1 MIKQQRPAR
10 TVRPIA
16 ELATLTNA
24 LEKLCLLPRDEVL
37 LNTQMVTEIKNT
49 LAASNI
55 DAVITGIVNEY
66 NEARNVRDAQAASEN
81 ALLYAYAQ
89 REHKRLRNA
98 KGREY
103 VTEIVNAD
111 HLDDLKKYGELPA
124 KATRRAEENFSSV
137 FNSVY
142 SNGAVKIN
150 TPTDPSTLMS
160 YIDYSPYRV
169 NYTEYLS
176 VPTLSEMVDRPLAM
190 AMKKPFQVKSKNENF
205 KAALETAFKKTKLQS
220 VIKDMLFNSTL
231 SPRGALMVPIKR
243 GNTVTFNVFN
253 DTQFAYGMGTSY
265 GGLTMP
271 YDQTRVGD
279 LYCFGAKLKHGV
291 SAFFLCP
298 GFEPLFGVGLNR
310 VPQLR
315 SAAEAWNLYVHILK
329 ILLVRAQVIVEKM
342 EGDIQT
348 DTMLSAMRA
357 QLQRLS
363 ESMGVST
370 PIAQARGTQME
381 ILNNNISEGTGNI
394 AGVFRDYVAS
404 VTGLSPEYFFGGGN
418 TNYSQA
424 AFQIASTNEHVRSRY
439 QGGMIEPMARFAVNT
454 FIRNDAA
461 VAACGVAEDDFD
473 IEFENIYDET
483 EQERADLTGKR
494 TEILIRQ
501 SEYPELEG
509 AFKQLKLLD
518 EDITFEGIEPPTREG
533 GDDEGGDPISGT
545 GSPSSKLT
553 RPLSNAN
560 RIMYRLRYPDGRL
573 YGTGSASGS
582 FWDTPQKALA
592 VKKKSGLR
600 DLMIY
605 EYDTQLGTFVGEVMI
620 D

>member
-10 TVRPIA
+10 YARPIE
-16 ELATLTNA
+16 ELAMMTSA
-24 LEKLCLLPRDEVL
+24 LEKLSLLPRDEVL
-37 LNTQMVTEIKNT
+37 LNDRMVTEIKNT
-49 LAASNI
+49 LSASNI
-55 DAVITGIVNEY
+55 DTLITSIVNEY
-66 NEARNVRDAQAASEN
+66 NEARNVQAIPAASEN

-89 REHKRLRNA
+89 REHKRLRGA
-98 KGREY
+98 TGKEY

-111 HLDDLKKYGELPA
+111 HLGDLRSQKTLPA
-124 KATRRAEENFSSV
+124 KATRRAEENLASA
-137 FNSVY
+137 FNSIY

-150 TPTDPSTLMS
+150 TPSDPSTLMS
-160 YIDYSPYRV
+160 YIDYTPYRV

-176 VPTLSEMVDRPLAM
+176 VPTLSEMVDRPIAM
-190 AMKKPFQVKSKNENF
+190 ALKKPFKVKSENENF
-205 KAALETAFKKTKLQS
+205 KEVLEKKFAKVKLQS

-231 SPRGALMVPIKR
+231 SPRGSLLVPIRR
-243 GNTVTFNVFN
+243 GDTVTFNVFN
-253 DTQFAYGMGTSY
+253 DTQFAYGMGASY
-265 GGLTMP
+265 GGLTAP
-271 YDQTRVGD
+271 YSQARVGD

-315 SAAEAWNLYVHILK
+315 AAAEAWNLYVHILK

-370 PIAQARGTQME
+370 PIAQARGQQLD

-424 AFQIASTNEHVRSRY
+424 AFQIAATNENLRARY
-439 QGGMIEPMARFAVNT
+439 QMGMVEPMARFAVNT
-454 FIRNDAA
+454 LIRNDAT

-473 IEFENIYDET
+473 IEFESIYDET
-483 EQERADLTGKR
+483 EQEKADLQAKR

-501 SEYPELEG
+501 REYPELEG

-518 EDITFEGIEPPTREG
+518 EDITFEGMEPSTPGENDG
-533 GDDEGGDPISGT
+533 AIGDDEAGGN
-545 GSPSSKLT
+545 SKLVK
-553 RPLSNAN
+553 PLA
-560 RIMYRLRYPDGRL
+560 
-573 YGTGSASGS
+573 
-582 FWDTPQKALA
+582 
-592 VKKKSGLR
+592 
-600 DLMIY
+600 
-605 EYDTQLGTFVGEVMI
+605 
-620 D
+620 

>member
-10 TVRPIA
+10 FARPIE
-16 ELATLTNA
+16 ELAMMTSA
-24 LEKLCLLPRDEVL
+24 LEKLSLLPRDEVL

-49 LAASNI
+49 LSASNI
-55 DAVITGIVNEY
+55 DALITNIVNEY
-66 NEARNVRDAQAASEN
+66 NDARNVRDIPAASEN

-89 REHKRLRNA
+89 REHKRLKNA
-98 KGREY
+98 TGKDY

-111 HLDDLKKYGELPA
+111 HFDDLKKMGELPA
-124 KATRRAEENFSSV
+124 KATRRAEENFSAV
-137 FNSVY
+137 FNSIY

-150 TPTDPSTLMS
+150 TPSDPSTLMS

-176 VPTLSEMVDRPLAM
+176 VPTLSEMVDRPIAM
-190 AMKKPFQVKSKNENF
+190 AMKKPFEVKTKNEKF
-205 KAALETAFKKTKLQS
+205 KAALEAKFKSVKLQS

-231 SPRGALMVPIKR
+231 SPRGSLLVPIKR
-243 GNTVTFNVFN
+243 GDTVTFNVFN
-253 DTQFAYGMGTSY
+253 DTQFAYGMGASY
-265 GGLTMP
+265 GSLTVP
-271 YDQTRVGD
+271 YNQTRVGD

-342 EGDIQT
+342 DGDIQT

-370 PIAQARGTQME
+370 PIAQARGTQLD

-424 AFQIASTNEHVRSRY
+424 AFQIAATNEHVRSRF
-439 QGGMIEPMARFAVNT
+439 QIAMIEPIARFVVDT
-454 FIRNDAA
+454 FIRNDAEI
-461 VAACGVAEDDFD
+461 AACGVSEGDFE
-473 IEFENIYDET
+473 IEFESIYDET
-483 EQERADLTGKR
+483 EQEKADLQAKR
-494 TEILIRQ
+494 VEVLIRMR
-501 SEYPELEG
+501 EYPELEG

-518 EDITFEGIEPPTREG
+518 EDITFAGMAESTPGENDDAIGG
-533 GDDEGGDPISGT
+533 GDADNQPI
-545 GSPSSKLT
+545 KLT
-553 RPLSNAN
+553 KPLA
-560 RIMYRLRYPDGRL
+560 
-573 YGTGSASGS
+573 
-582 FWDTPQKALA
+582 
-592 VKKKSGLR
+592 
-600 DLMIY
+600 
-605 EYDTQLGTFVGEVMI
+605 
-620 D
+620 

>member
-10 TVRPIA
+10 FVRPIE
-16 ELATLTNA
+16 ELAMMTNV
-24 LEKLCLLPRDEVL
+24 LEKISLLPRDEIVL
-37 LNTQMVTEIKNT
+37 NQTMVTEIKNT

-55 DAVITGIVNEY
+55 DAVITSIINEY
-66 NEARNVRDAQAASEN
+66 NEARNVRDIPAASEN
-81 ALLYAYAQ
+81 ALLYAYAL
-89 REHKRLRNA
+89 REHKRLKNA
-98 KGREY
+98 DGKAY

-111 HLDDLKKYGELPA
+111 HLEELRKQKELPA

-150 TPTDPSTLMS
+150 TPSDPSTLMS

-176 VPTLSEMVDRPLAM
+176 VPTLSEMVDRPIAM
-190 AMKKPFQVKSKNENF
+190 ALKNPFEVKTKNEKF
-205 KAALETAFKKTKLQS
+205 KAVLEAKFKKVKLQA
-220 VIKDMLFNSTL
+220 VLKDMLFNSTL
-231 SPRGALMVPIKR
+231 SPRGSLLVPIKR
-243 GNTVTFNVFN
+243 GDTVTFNVFN
-253 DTQFAYGMGTSY
+253 DTQFAYGMGASY
-265 GGLTMP
+265 NGLTAP
-271 YDQTRVGD
+271 YDQMRVGD
-279 LYCFGAKLKHGV
+279 LYCYGAKLKHGV

-315 SAAEAWNLYVHILK
+315 AAAEAWNLYVHILK
-329 ILLVRAQVIVEKM
+329 ILLVRAQVVIEKM
-342 EGDIQT
+342 EGDVQT

-370 PIAQARGTQME
+370 PIAQARGQQLD
-381 ILNNNISEGTGNI
+381 ILNNNISEGTGDI

-424 AFQIASTNEHVRSRY
+424 AFQIAATNEHVRSRF
-439 QGGMIEPMARFAVNT
+439 QIGMIEPMARFIVNT
-454 FIRNDAA
+454 FIRNDAE
-461 VAACGVAEDDFD
+461 VAACGVAEDDFE
-473 IEFENIYDET
+473 IEFESIYDET
-483 EQERADLTGKR
+483 EQEKADLQAKR

-501 SEYPELEG
+501 REYPELES

-518 EDITFEGIEPPTREG
+518 EDISFKGMEPVEPEG
-533 GDDEGGDPISGT
+533 GDGDDVIDGD
-545 GSPSSKLT
+545 GDHADSKLVK
-553 RPLSNAN
+553 PL
-560 RIMYRLRYPDGRL
+560 
-573 YGTGSASGS
+573 
-582 FWDTPQKALA
+582 
-592 VKKKSGLR
+592 V
-600 DLMIY
+600 
-605 EYDTQLGTFVGEVMI
+605 
-620 D
+620 

>member
-10 TVRPIA
+10 FSRPIE
-16 ELATLTNA
+16 ELAMMTSV
-24 LEKLCLLPRDEVL
+24 LEKISLLPRDEIVL
-37 LNTQMVTEIKNT
+37 NQTMVAEIKNT

-55 DAVITGIVNEY
+55 DALITAIVNEY
-66 NEARNVRDAQAASEN
+66 NEARNVRDVPMASEN

-89 REHKRLRNA
+89 REHKRLKNA
-98 KGREY
+98 DGKAY

-111 HLDDLKKYGELPA
+111 HLDDLRKQKELPT
-124 KATRRAEENFSSV
+124 KATRKAEEKFASV

-150 TPTDPSTLMS
+150 TPSDPSVLMS

-176 VPTLSEMVDRPLAM
+176 VPTLSEMVDRPIAM
-190 AMKKPFQVKSKNENF
+190 ALKNPFEVKTKNEKF
-205 KAALETAFKKTKLQS
+205 KAVLEAKFKKVKLQA
-220 VIKDMLFNSTL
+220 VLKDMLFNSTL
-231 SPRGALMVPIKR
+231 SPRGSLLVPIKR
-243 GNTVTFNVFN
+243 GDTVTFNVFN
-253 DTQFAYGMGTSY
+253 DTQFAYGMGASY
-265 GGLTMP
+265 GGLTAP
-271 YDQTRVGD
+271 YNQTRVGD
-279 LYCFGAKLKHGV
+279 LYCFGAKLKHNV

-315 SAAEAWNLYVHILK
+315 AAAEAWNLYVHILK
-329 ILLVRAQVIVEKM
+329 ILLVRAQVVIEKM
-342 EGDIQT
+342 EGDVQT

-370 PIAQARGTQME
+370 PIAQARGQQLD

-424 AFQIASTNEHVRSRY
+424 AFQIAATNEHVRARF
-439 QGGMIEPMARFAVNT
+439 QIAMIEPMARFIVNT
-454 FIRNDAA
+454 FIRNDAE
-461 VAACGVAEDDFD
+461 VAAFGVNEDDFE
-473 IEFENIYDET
+473 IEFESIYDET
-483 EQERADLTGKR
+483 EQEKADLQAKR
-494 TEILIRQ
+494 TETLIRQ
-501 SEYPELEG
+501 REYPELES

-518 EDITFEGIEPPTREG
+518 EDITFEGMEASTPGENDDAI
-533 GDDEGGDPISGT
+533 GDDENNQPT
-545 GSPSSKLT
+545 KLVK
-553 RPLSNAN
+553 PL
-560 RIMYRLRYPDGRL
+560 
-573 YGTGSASGS
+573 
-582 FWDTPQKALA
+582 
-592 VKKKSGLR
+592 V
-600 DLMIY
+600 
-605 EYDTQLGTFVGEVMI
+605 
-620 D
+620 

>member
-1 MIKQQRPAR
+1 MKTQRPAR
-10 TVRPIA
+10 FIRPV
-16 ELATLTNA
+16 EQLAIMVNA
-24 LEKLCLLPRDEVL
+24 LEKISSLPRDEIVL
-37 LNTQMVTEIKNT
+37 NQTMVTEIKNA
-49 LAASNI
+49 LSASNI
-55 DAVITGIVNEY
+55 DAVITSIVNEY
-66 NEARNVRDAQAASEN
+66 NTSRELRDAATVTSEN

-89 REHKRLRNA
+89 REHKRLKHA
-98 KGREY
+98 GGREY
-103 VTEIVNAD
+103 VTEIVNAAD
-111 HLDDLKKYGELPA
+111 ISDLQQQKGLPA
-124 KATRRAEENFSSV
+124 RATRKAEENLAAA

-169 NYTEYLS
+169 NYTEYLA
-176 VPTLSEMVDRPLAM
+176 VPTLSEMVDRPIAM
-190 AMKKPFQVKSKNENF
+190 ALKKPFKVKSKNEQF
-205 KAALETAFKKTKLQS
+205 TAVLENKFKKVKLQS

-231 SPRGALMVPIKR
+231 SPRGSLMVPIKR

-253 DTQFAYGMGTSY
+253 DTQFAYGMGASY
-265 GGLTMP
+265 NGLTAP
-271 YDQTRVGD
+271 YNQTRVGD
-279 LYCFGAKLKHGV
+279 IYCYGAKLKHGV

-315 SAAEAWNLYVHILK
+315 AAAEAWNLYVHILK

-370 PIAQARGTQME
+370 PIAQGRGQQLD

-424 AFQIASTNEHVRSRY
+424 AFQIAATNEHVRSRF
-439 QGGMIEPMARFAVNT
+439 QIGMIEPMARFSVNT
-454 FIRNDAA
+454 LIRNDAE
-461 VAACGVAEDDFD
+461 VAACGVGEDDFD
-473 IEFENIYDET
+473 IEFESIYDET
-483 EQERADLTGKR
+483 EQEKADLTAKR
-494 TEILIRQ
+494 TETLIRQ
-501 SEYPELEG
+501 REYPELES

-518 EDITFEGIEPPTREG
+518 EDITFEGMAEPETPAGE
-533 GDDEGGDPISGT
+533 DDGPISGT
-545 GSPSSKLT
+545 GSPSTKLT
-553 RPLSNAN
+553 KPLA
-560 RIMYRLRYPDGRL
+560 
-573 YGTGSASGS
+573 
-582 FWDTPQKALA
+582 
-592 VKKKSGLR
+592 
-600 DLMIY
+600 
-605 EYDTQLGTFVGEVMI
+605 
-620 D
+620 

>member
-1 MIKQQRPAR
+1 MKQKY
-10 TVRPIA
+10 VRPIQ
-16 ELATLTNA
+16 ELAMMTSA
-24 LEKLCLLPRDEVL
+24 LEKLCLLPRDEIL
-37 LNTQMVTEIKNT
+37 LNQKMVTEIKNT
-49 LAASNI
+49 LSASNI
-55 DAVITGIVNEY
+55 DAVISGIVNEY
-66 NEARNVRDAQAASEN
+66 NDARNVRDVQTAGEN
-81 ALLYAYAQ
+81 ALLYAYAL
-89 REHKRLRNA
+89 REHKRLKKA
-98 KGREY
+98 DGKAY

-111 HLDDLKKYGELPA
+111 HLDDLRKHADLPA
-124 KATRRAEENFSSV
+124 KATRRAEEAFSSV

-150 TPTDPSTLMS
+150 TPSDPSILMS

-176 VPTLSEMVDRPLAM
+176 VPTLSEMVDRPIAM
-190 AMKKPFQVKSKNENF
+190 ALKNPFEVKTKNEKF
-205 KAALETAFKKTKLQS
+205 KATLEEKFKKVKLQA
-220 VIKDMLFNSTL
+220 VLKDMLFNSTL
-231 SPRGALMVPIKR
+231 SPRGSLLVPIKR

-253 DTQFAYGMGTSY
+253 DTQFAYGMGSSFN
-265 GGLTMP
+265 GLTAP
-271 YDQTRVGD
+271 YNQMRVGD

-298 GFEPLFGVGLNR
+298 GFEPLFGIGINR

-363 ESMGVST
+363 ETMGVST
-370 PIAQARGTQME
+370 PIAQARGTQMD
-381 ILNNNISEGTGNI
+381 ILTNNISEGTGNI

-424 AFQIASTNEHVRSRY
+424 AFQIAATNEHVRSRY
-439 QGGMIEPMARFAVNT
+439 QIGMIEPMARFVVDT
-454 FIRNDAA
+454 FIRNDAE

-473 IEFENIYDET
+473 IEFESIYDET
-483 EQERADLTGKR
+483 EQEKADLQAKR

-501 SEYPELEG
+501 REYPELES

-518 EDITFEGIEPPTREG
+518 EDVTFAGMAEPTPVGEDDGAIGG
-533 GDDEGGDPISGT
+533 GDDGT
-545 GSPSSKLT
+545 ERTKLVK
-553 RPLSNAN
+553 PL
-560 RIMYRLRYPDGRL
+560 
-573 YGTGSASGS
+573 
-582 FWDTPQKALA
+582 
-592 VKKKSGLR
+592 V
-600 DLMIY
+600 
-605 EYDTQLGTFVGEVMI
+605 
-620 D
+620 